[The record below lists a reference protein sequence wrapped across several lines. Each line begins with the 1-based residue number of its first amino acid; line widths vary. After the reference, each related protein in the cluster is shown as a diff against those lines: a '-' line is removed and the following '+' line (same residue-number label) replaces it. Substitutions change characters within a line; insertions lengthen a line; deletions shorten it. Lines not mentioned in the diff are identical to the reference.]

1 MLLQHVDSKNS
12 NKNKPMVIYENPY
25 ENQINYDLN
34 KVGTPSFNQKIN
46 NS

>member
-12 NKNKPMVIYENPY
+12 NKNKPIVIDENPY